1 MDIELYYAPT
11 TCALVPYVTLTEA
24 GAKFQVHPLNFQK
37 GEHLSAEYLKINPKH
52 KVPLLVVDGNRLSEN
67 VAIQQWIADT
77 FPEAGLLP
85 QDPWQRLQ
93 AVSMLSWCSGG
104 IHPFLSRINAPAKV
118 CELPE
123 AADSIRQLA
132 TGAIQENLSIAEQLL
147 AGREYFFGGFTAA
160 DAHFF
165 WCFRR
170 ATQFEV
176 DLASFPNC
184 HAHFKRMGG
193 RASVIKL
200 LAFEGNVQKEFARA
214 A

>member
-1 MDIELYYAPT
+1 MDIELYYAPI

-24 GAKFQVHPLNFQK
+24 GAEFQVHPLNFQK
-37 GEHLSAEYLKINPKH
+37 GEHLSEEYLKVNPKH

-85 QDPWQRLQ
+85 RDPWQRLQ

-118 CELPE
+118 CGLPE

-132 TGAIQENLSIAEQLL
+132 TKAIQENFSIAERLL
-147 AGREYFFGGFTAA
+147 AGLEYLFGDFTAA

-170 ATQFEV
+170 ATQFGL
-176 DLASFPNC
+176 DLASFPHC
-184 HAHFKRMGG
+184 HAHFERMSG
-193 RASVIKL
+193 RASVTKL
-200 LAFEGNVQKEFARA
+200 LAFEDSVQKEFAQA